1 MSQTTP
7 TPEAARS
14 AWDEQVRG
22 ELAKAGV
29 DFESLLRN
37 TLAGERLQP
46 LYGLDDLPDGAD
58 GCEPGAFPFVRGS
71 RGDFIPAGLPWAALH
86 RTERPNP
93 SQARTELLED
103 LAGGLNGLWLRTSRG
118 LRTGADDDHGGGV
131 QLAGPADLRQLLDG
145 VFLDGIEV
153 FLEAG
158 ASTVTI
164 FEDLL
169 SLAAE
174 RGHDIGSLQ
183 LHAGFDPFGSL
194 LDDGTLRGFGD
205 SLDRI
210 DWQPIADR
218 AGRTAGRVATVSS
231 LAVHRAGADA
241 ALELGYLLSAGL
253 ETVRGLVAA
262 GLPAR
267 DAAAQVTFRVPL
279 DRELFGE
286 LAKLRA
292 LRGLWSRALLA
303 LGVEAPPAPHVQVI
317 SGDRTL
323 SACDVW
329 TNLLRVSG
337 HAFAGILGG
346 ADAIYLARFDQVVG
360 PSSPLG
366 RRAARNLHHLFAE
379 ESHLGEVL
387 DPAGGSY
394 YVEAR
399 TEGLAELGW
408 QQFSELASG
417 KGLLEAI
424 SSGSLAERIEA
435 SRARRANAV
444 AHRDLVL
451 LGTSQFAQVDGRPH
465 EPGPADEPL
474 PKGSS
479 GSAYVP
485 AANADEIRVTA
496 LPERRDAEPFE
507 VLRAQADQ
515 ADHPE
520 VFLACLGRLRD
531 HTGRAGFARQLLAAG
546 GLRTKAG
553 EGTRAPSENQGA
565 ADVAAIVEQWAA
577 AGRSP
582 VVCVCGTNEA
592 LDSIG
597 TELPQALRAAGAQFL
612 LVARPPGAAT
622 QAYDQALHLGVDVV
636 RALQV
641 TLEAAGAPAEVTNR

>member
-7 TPEAARS
+7 TPQAARS
-14 AWDEQVRG
+14 SWDEQVRR

-29 DFESLLRN
+29 DFDSLLRS
-37 TLAGERLQP
+37 TLAGERLGP
-46 LYGLDDLPDGAD
+46 LYGLTDLPEGVDGS
-58 GCEPGAFPFVRGS
+58 EPGAFPFVRGS
-71 RGDFIPAGLPWAALH
+71 RGEFGGAGLPWAALH
-86 RTERPNP
+86 RTERPHP
-93 SQARTELLED
+93 AQAREELLED

-131 QLAGPADLRQLLDG
+131 RLTGPADLRALLDG
-145 VFLDGIEV
+145 VFLDGVEV

-158 ASTVTI
+158 ASTVAI

-169 SLAAE
+169 SLASE
-174 RGHDIGSLQ
+174 RGHDLGALR
-183 LHAGFDPFGSL
+183 LHAGFDPLGSL
-194 LDDGTLRGFGD
+194 LDDGNLRGFGD
-205 SLDRI
+205 SLTRI
-210 DWQPIADR
+210 DWQPIANR

-241 ALELGYLLSAGL
+241 ALELGYLLAAGL
-253 ETVRGLVAA
+253 ETVRGLCSA
-262 GLPAR
+262 GLSTR

-303 LGVEAPPAPHVQVI
+303 LGVDGPPAPHVQVI

-329 TNLLRVSG
+329 TNLLRISG

-360 PSSPLG
+360 PSSSLG
-366 RRAARNLHHLFAE
+366 RRASRNLHHLFAE
-379 ESHLGEVL
+379 ESHLGEVI

-408 QQFSELASG
+408 KQFSELASG
-417 KGLLEAI
+417 EGLLGAMA
-424 SSGSLAERIEA
+424 SGELKRRIEA
-435 SRARRANAV
+435 SRELRASAV

-451 LGTSQFAQVDGRPH
+451 LGTSQFAEVDGRPH
-465 EPGPADEPL
+465 EPGPPDEPL
-474 PKGSS
+474 TKASGSS
-479 GSAYVP
+479 EYTPAPSAG
-485 AANADEIRVTA
+485 EIRIAA
-496 LPERRDAEPFE
+496 LPECRDAEPFE
-507 VLRAQADQ
+507 VLRAQAAEGD
-515 ADHPE
+515 PPG

-531 HTGRAGFARQLLAAG
+531 HTARASFARQLLAAG
-546 GLRTKAG
+546 GLRTTAG
-553 EGTRAPSENQGA
+553 EGTQSPSASQGA
-565 ADVAAIVEQWAA
+565 DDIAAILEQWAT
-577 AGRSP
+577 AGRPP
-582 VVCVCGTNEA
+582 VVCVCGTDEA

-597 TELPQALRAAGAQFL
+597 AQLPQALRTAGAQFL
-612 LVARPPGAAT
+612 LVARPPGEAT
-622 QAYDQALHLGVDVV
+622 QVYDQALHSKVDVV

-641 TLEAAGAPAEVTNR
+641 TLEAAGAPAAVTNR